1 MAETKLNNFQ
11 QLEEKQINELL
22 EFKPGV
28 SPKIESNVSGS
39 VRTVGFMGDIL
50 ELYLPRVFDL
60 FISLFGG
67 QRDETINGK
76 TNDGFTAGNQK
87 PE

>member
-11 QLEEKQINELL
+11 QLEKQQIKELL
-22 EFKPGV
+22 EQKPHV
-28 SPKIESNVSGS
+28 SPKIEMGVMGN
-39 VRTVGFMGDIL
+39 VRTMGYMGDIL

-67 QRDETINGK
+67 RKDKSIHQNSNNGFIEGEQQPK
-76 TNDGFTAGNQK
+76 
-87 PE
+87 